1 MKISVSK
8 PEALWIQAGEA
19 GEGYFGGDQ
28 EWYPERMQRLAGCG
42 PTCAA
47 NLAAYLAMTRPALRA
62 LYGGEAMRLPLFCAH
77 MVELYRFVTP
87 GNMGLNRLEM
97 YTQGMA
103 EYTASKGIALKA
115 HTFDVCGNMAR
126 TRPSADEMAAFVRSG
141 LESDCPIAFLNLTR
155 GRVSNIQPWHWIT
168 LTAAE
173 IDDGLL
179 LAEASDEGKKIYFD
193 LRLWYLSTRMRG
205 GLAYFTQE

>member
-1 MKISVSK
+1 MNISVSK

-47 NLAAYLAMTRPALRA
+47 NITAYLAMTRPSLRA
-62 LYGGEAMRLPLFCAH
+62 LYGGEAMRLPLFCEH
-77 MVELYRFVTP
+77 MVELYRYVTP
-87 GNMGLNRLEM
+87 GNMGLNRVEM

-103 EYTASKGIALKA
+103 DYTASKGLALTA
-115 HTFDVCGNMAR
+115 HSFEVSGNMAR
-126 TRPSADEMAAFVRSG
+126 TRPSADEMAAFVRRG

-168 LTAAE
+168 LMAAE
-173 IDDGLL
+173 IDEGVLV
-179 LAEASDEGKKIYFD
+179 AEASDEGKKIHFD

-205 GLAYFTQE
+205 GLVYFTEA